1 MPTSRPLIPRNKRN
15 ASKPDGFRLIQG
27 SGPGFNPGGGR
38 FNPGGDAR
46 TPSPGV
52 TGTHKGTGVPGTPEY
67 RPLIPRNKRYASKP
81 DGFRL
86 NQGPGPGFN
95 PGGGRHDPFPGS
107 SGHAEGDRGTGD
119 A

>member
-67 RPLIPRNKRYASKP
+67 RPLIPRNKRNASRP
-81 DGFRL
+81 DGFGRS
-86 NQGPGPGFN
+86 PGTDDLKQVDGATKDGIRAH
-95 PGGGRHDPFPGS
+95 GGDKDLFLL
-107 SGHAEGDRGTGD
+107 
-119 A
+119 